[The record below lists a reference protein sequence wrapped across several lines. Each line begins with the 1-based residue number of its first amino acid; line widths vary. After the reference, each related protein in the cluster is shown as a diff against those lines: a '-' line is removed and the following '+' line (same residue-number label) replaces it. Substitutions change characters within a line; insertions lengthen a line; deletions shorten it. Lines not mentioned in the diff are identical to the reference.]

1 MHPPWNIHSVELAVS
16 KHFALKYMH
25 TWNWDFHDLR
35 GAIENAYQIQ
45 KTSKEKYEIYI
56 NKKGF
61 KKIITVYYKEQEK
74 LLCITASQGGNPHE
88 MSHL

>member
-1 MHPPWNIHSVELAVS
+1 MHPPWNIETVELAVS
-16 KHFALKYMH
+16 KHFALKYVR

-35 GAIENAYQIQ
+35 EAIENAYTIQ

-74 LLCITASQGGNPHE
+74 LLCITASQGGKPHE
-88 MSHL
+88 MPHL

>member
-1 MHPPWNIHSVELAVS
+1 MHPPWNIHNVELAVS
-16 KHFALKYMH
+16 KHFALKYMR

-35 GAIENAYQIQ
+35 EAIENAYQIQ

-74 LLCITASQGGNPHE
+74 LLCIVADINI
-88 MSHL
+88 